1 MIKIIYTLTKLV
13 LVGIMLLAIVACPPT
28 MRVTFNK
35 LLLKNDSNIKVITLL
50 NLSYPD
56 SSFANAFLDRYLNPM
71 SQGYIGNIYNLE
83 EKTGL
88 TVFVISHSYFKSRWH
103 ENVGTPDTYL
113 AEDSI
118 LQRYVLSK
126 AQLDSLSWTV
136 VFP

>member
-1 MIKIIYTLTKLV
+1 MIKVMFKFTKPI

-28 MRVTFNK
+28 MRVTYK
-35 LLLKNDSNIKVITLL
+35 QLLLKNNRNITLVVFL
-50 NLSYPD
+50 NFRYPD
-56 SSFANAFLDRYLNPM
+56 SSFANSFLDGAVYGM
-71 SQGYIGNIYNLE
+71 SESYIGNVYNLE

-88 TVFVISHSYFKSRWH
+88 TVFVMSDSYFKSRWH
-103 ENVGTPDTYL
+103 ENVGTPDKYL
-113 AEDSI
+113 EEDSI

>member
-1 MIKIIYTLTKLV
+1 MFTFTKTI

-28 MRVTFNK
+28 MRVTYK
-35 LLLKNDSNIKVITLL
+35 QLLLKNDSVIKIKTLL

-56 SSFANAFLDRYLNPM
+56 SSFANAFLDKYLNPM
-71 SQGYIGNIYNLE
+71 SQGYIGHSYNLE

-88 TVFVISHSYFKSRWH
+88 TVFVFRHSYYKSRWH
-103 ENVGTPDTYL
+103 ENVGTPDKYL

-136 VFP
+136 IFP

>member
-1 MIKIIYTLTKLV
+1 MYTLTKLV

-28 MRVTFNK
+28 MRVTYK
-35 LLLKNDSNIKVITLL
+35 QLLLKNDSDIKIITLL

-56 SSFANAFLDRYLNPM
+56 SSFANSFLDGSVYAM
-71 SQGYIGNIYNLE
+71 SQDYIGNSFILE
-83 EKTGL
+83 ERTGL
-88 TVFVISHSYFKSRWH
+88 TVFVFRHSYYKSRWH
-103 ENVGTPDTYL
+103 ENVGTPDKYL
-113 AEDSI
+113 EEDSI

>member
-1 MIKIIYTLTKLV
+1 MFTFTKPI
-13 LVGIMLLAIVACPPT
+13 LVGIMLGAIVACPLSMEP
-28 MRVTFNK
+28 TFNE
-35 LLLKNDSNIKVITLL
+35 LLLKNNSDIKIKTLL

-56 SSFANAFLDRYLNPM
+56 SSFANAFLDGTVYAM
-71 SQGYIGNIYNLE
+71 DQDYIGNSYILE
-83 EKTGL
+83 ERTGL
-88 TVFVISHSYFKSRWH
+88 TVFVMSYSYFKSRWH
-103 ENVGTPDTYL
+103 ENVGTPDKYL

>member
-1 MIKIIYTLTKLV
+1 MFTFTKTI
-13 LVGIMLLAIVACPPT
+13 LVGIMLGAIVACPLST
-28 MRVTFNK
+28 RVTYNQ
-35 LLLKNDSNIKVITLL
+35 LLLKNDGDIRIVIFL

-56 SSFANAFLDRYLNPM
+56 SSFANAFLDGSVYAM
-71 SQGYIGNIYNLE
+71 SQDYIGNSYILE
-83 EKTGL
+83 ERTGL
-88 TVFVISHSYFKSRWH
+88 TVFVMSYSYFKSRWH
-103 ENVGTPDTYL
+103 ENAGTPDKYL

>member
-1 MIKIIYTLTKLV
+1 MFTFTKTI

-28 MRVTFNK
+28 MRVTYK
-35 LLLKNDSNIKVITLL
+35 QLLLKNDGDIKIIILL

-56 SSFANAFLDRYLNPM
+56 SSFANAFLDGSVYAM
-71 SQGYIGNIYNLE
+71 SQDYIGNSYILE
-83 EKTGL
+83 ERTGL
-88 TVFVISHSYFKSRWH
+88 TVFVLSHSYFESRWH
-103 ENVGTPDTYL
+103 ENVGTPDKYL